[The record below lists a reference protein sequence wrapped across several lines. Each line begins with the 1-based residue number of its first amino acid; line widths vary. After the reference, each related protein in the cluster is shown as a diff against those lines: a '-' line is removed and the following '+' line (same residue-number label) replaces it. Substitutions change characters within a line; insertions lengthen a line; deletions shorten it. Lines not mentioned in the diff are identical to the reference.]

1 MKGKLIAFVVAV
13 LSVATIGV
21 TQLPANA
28 TLDSTRDC
36 DQYAVVYC
44 GTMSL
49 QEARNKYNQKDHA
62 KIYQSMGISLSDLK
76 GNFKSGVVYQDGRV
90 VVNGKTVA
98 TGAVMAARGLGG
110 SQIAGTSA
118 QKVSVRAMGSAQTA
132 MVKFD
137 QNGRFLFAI
146 MKPCGNPVTATPPPV
161 EEQPE
166 PVAQC
171 KVLSQQKLS
180 DTRRRYEAVATLKNG
195 AKVRSYTFVATKNG
209 TQVDKKTVST
219 SKTNAT
225 YVFTADGPGEY
236 KISVTIHTSEG
247 KKSGARCTKSFT
259 VAEVDQPGV
268 AIEKYVGESKQK
280 YQRVGVNVEYT
291 YQIRVLN
298 TGDVT
303 LKNVKVTD
311 TPDQGVTL
319 LSVSPSAG
327 TISNNTWAHT
337 IKSLAV
343 GQTKTYTLTAKVPEY
358 LAGKLTNTV
367 CVDAPEVPGNPDDC
381 DDAEVDVPPTPG
393 KIEVCELS
401 TFNIITI
408 EESAYDS
415 SKHSKDLSDCDTPEE
430 LPETGPVETML
441 QVVGAMSLV
450 GSSAY
455 YIASRRFI

>member
-1 MKGKLIAFVVAV
+1 MRGKLIAFALAV
-13 LSVATIGV
+13 LGVATIGV
-21 TQLPANA
+21 TQLPAYAAVDN
-28 TLDSTRDC
+28 TRDC

-62 KIYQSMGISLSDLK
+62 KIFQSMGISLSDLN
-76 GNFKSGVVYQDGRV
+76 GTFKEGVVYQDGRV
-90 VVNGKTVA
+90 VVGGKTVA

-110 SQIAGTSA
+110 SQIAGTGA

-132 MVKFD
+132 LVKFD

-161 EEQPE
+161 EEPPKPSAE
-166 PVAQC
+166 C
-171 KVLSQQKLS
+171 KILSQQKLS

-195 AKVRSYTFVATKNG
+195 AKVRSYTFIATKDG
-209 TQVDKKTVST
+209 TQVDKKTVSSTKT
-219 SKTNAT
+219 SAN
-225 YVFTADGPGEY
+225 YVFTADGPGDY
-236 KISVTIHTSEG
+236 KIAVTINTTEG
-247 KKSGARCTKSFT
+247 KKSGAQCTKSFT
-259 VAEVDQPGV
+259 VAEADRPGV
-268 AIEKYVGESKQK
+268 AVEKYVGENEQK

-291 YQIRVLN
+291 YQIRVIN
-298 TGDVT
+298 TGDVD
-303 LKNVKVTD
+303 LKNSVVTD
-311 TPDQGVTL
+311 TPDKGVTL
-319 LSVSPSAG
+319 LSVSPSVG
-327 TISNNTWAHT
+327 TIADNTWTHS
-337 IKSLAV
+337 IKNLAV
-343 GQTKTYTLTAKVPEY
+343 GQTKTFTLSAKVPEY
-358 LAGKLTNTV
+358 LAGKLPNTV

-408 EESAYDS
+408 EESAFDS
-415 SKHSKDLSDCDTPEE
+415 SKHSKDVSDCDTPEE
-430 LPETGPVETML
+430 LPETGPVETMIQL
-441 QVVGAMSLV
+441 VGAMSLV